1 MTNIKTILITGSNRG
16 IGLELVKES
25 LSKNFSVIGTFRN
38 KENSQELFQL
48 NSNNIELFE
57 MNVVDEK
64 ASFFGN
70 ITAQEIIVE
79 GQIKADI
86 SAEKLHVMSTGKV
99 EGDLLY
105 RTLKIDEGGYLNSSK
120 VIKMSDQKII
130 KSKVLKS

>member
-1 MTNIKTILITGSNRG
+1 MIL
-16 IGLELVKES
+16 LEK
-25 LSKNFSVIGTFRN
+25 
-38 KENSQELFQL
+38 
-48 NSNNIELFE
+48 
-57 MNVVDEK
+57 
-64 ASFFGN
+64 
-70 ITAQEIIVE
+70 IIVE

-120 VIKMSDQKII
+120 VIKMSDQKTL

>member
-1 MTNIKTILITGSNRG
+1 MKYDSKIRFEDNFEGNYFGSG
-16 IGLELVKES
+16 DLT
-25 LSKNFSVIGTFRN
+25 LSGTF
-38 KENSQELFQL
+38 KGTIKIDKLIVSEN
-48 NSNNIELFE
+48 
-57 MNVVDEK
+57 
-64 ASFFGN
+64 ASFIGN

-120 VIKMSDQKII
+120 VIKMSDQKTI
-130 KSKVLKS
+130 KRKVLKS

>member
-1 MTNIKTILITGSNRG
+1 MNDIISEKKMKYVSKIRFEDNFEGNYFGSG
-16 IGLELVKES
+16 DLT
-25 LSKNFSVIGTFRN
+25 LSGTF
-38 KENSQELFQL
+38 KGTIKIDKLIVCEN
-48 NSNNIELFE
+48 
-57 MNVVDEK
+57 
-64 ASFFGN
+64 ASFIGN

-120 VIKMSDQKII
+120 VIKMSDQKAL

>member
-1 MTNIKTILITGSNRG
+1 MKYVSKIKFEENFEGNYFGSGDLILN
-16 IGLELVKES
+16 
-25 LSKNFSVIGTFRN
+25 GTF
-38 KENSQELFQL
+38 KGTIEIDKLIVSEN
-48 NSNNIELFE
+48 
-57 MNVVDEK
+57 
-64 ASFFGN
+64 ASFIGN

-120 VIKMSDQKII
+120 VIKMSDQKTL

>member
-1 MTNIKTILITGSNRG
+1 MTKFDFVTYRNFRDEIRFEDNFEGNYFGSG
-16 IGLELVKES
+16 DLT
-25 LSKNFSVIGTFRN
+25 LSGTFKGTIKIDKLIVN
-38 KENSQELFQL
+38 EN
-48 NSNNIELFE
+48 
-57 MNVVDEK
+57 
-64 ASFFGN
+64 AFFIGN

-86 SAEKLHVMSTGKV
+86 SVEKLHVMSTGKV

-120 VIKMSDQKII
+120 VVKMSDQKTL

>member
-1 MTNIKTILITGSNRG
+1 MNDIISEKKMKYVSKIRFEDNFEGNYFGSG
-16 IGLELVKES
+16 DLT
-25 LSKNFSVIGTFRN
+25 LSGTF
-38 KENSQELFQL
+38 KGTIKIDKLIVSEN
-48 NSNNIELFE
+48 
-57 MNVVDEK
+57 
-64 ASFFGN
+64 ASFIGN

-120 VIKMSDQKII
+120 VIKMSDQKIL
-130 KSKVLKS
+130 KSKVLRS

>member
-1 MTNIKTILITGSNRG
+1 MKYDSKIRFEDNFEGNYFGSGDLTLSGTYKGTIEIDKLIVS
-16 IGLELVKES
+16 
-25 LSKNFSVIGTFRN
+25 
-38 KENSQELFQL
+38 EN
-48 NSNNIELFE
+48 
-57 MNVVDEK
+57 
-64 ASFFGN
+64 ASFIGN

-86 SAEKLHVMSTGKV
+86 SVEKLHVMSTGKV

-120 VIKMSDQKII
+120 VVKMSDQKTV